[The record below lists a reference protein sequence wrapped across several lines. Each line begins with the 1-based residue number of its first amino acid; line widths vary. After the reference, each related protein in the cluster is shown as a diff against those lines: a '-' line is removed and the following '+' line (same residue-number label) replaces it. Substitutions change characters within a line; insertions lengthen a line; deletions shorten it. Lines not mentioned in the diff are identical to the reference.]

1 MTKNELIKTLVEKTE
16 MTKKDTELFLNTLIN
31 TITETLAEGEKVQ
44 ITGFGTFDITNRKGR
59 IGRNPQD
66 GTAIKIAPSKTP
78 KFKAGKALKDTVN
91 GR

>member
-59 IGRNPQD
+59 IGRNPATGED
-66 GTAIKIAPSKTP
+66 IKIAPSKTP